1 MTTQFDISALGL
13 TVTEGGVYSF
23 TLTPKAA
30 LGSDTVI
37 RWEIVPKGELP
48 IFSSDFSALS
58 GVVNFASGATDAQ
71 TVTLT
76 PSDDSVLEVLKHF
89 ELRVYEVV
97 GARDDTSSETDDI
110 LIGSQDV
117 TLSDDETDDY
127 GGSLLVSTTEANIL
141 TAGNTQDLNLIGA
154 GGDDNYVITRFQH
167 GDIDISDALGANLIK
182 FDAGVTITGYSESS
196 SLVFG
201 FLTVIESVSLTLSTG
216 AVVRITS
223 PAGKFSYQLGDGEA
237 LSYADF
243 KTAIGA
249 SGTNETSALATD
261 YTITT
266 ATAVPD
272 ISGNTGSVPTE
283 TLVTT
288 IHSDVIG
295 MGGDVDFS
303 AIGAGGDDV
312 YVITRFQHGD
322 IDISDALGA
331 NLIKFDVGVS
341 ITGYSESSS
350 LVFGFLTVIES
361 VSLTLSTGA
370 VVSIT
375 SPGGKFSYQL
385 GDGET
390 LDYDAFK
397 TAIGASG
404 TNADSALAAD
414 YTVTAPQVPT
424 EEPEANNAP
433 TVATEIPDQTA
444 TEDTAFSLDISSVFA
459 DADGDTLTYSI
470 SGNPSWL
477 TLTGTTLSGTPV
489 QSDTGT
495 HSISITADDGNGGTV
510 TETFTLTVENV
521 DDAPVFEG
529 VKATHLV
536 VINGV
541 EFTYLGDELPEGF
554 FIRVDN
560 TSSTGQIS
568 PDTHNGATGIKIFMD
583 SVTRQQIVDIIN
595 QDIAPG
601 TILTSF
607 NGYPINYSRDS
618 RPDNDGD
625 SNPDPIIK
633 AVLVDPA
640 TGDERFNRGGGG
652 TIDNPPYLF
661 ITVDRATTEIT
672 LDENTDAADVVFTAT
687 ATDADNIAGETAT
700 DTITYELVAG
710 AGDSD
715 FFTIDANT
723 GEVRFAAT
731 PDYETQGRY
740 VVHVKATSVST
751 VGEGYTTT
759 ATAQY
764 VVNLNNL
771 SDTDPVVATEILDQ
785 TVDEGT
791 DFTFTFDE
799 AAFTDADGEVL
810 TYEAALADGSPLPD
824 WLTFDADTRTFS
836 GEPDRSDVGTLNIVV
851 TATDPSGANITD
863 SFDLTV
869 NYVDAAPVFEGV
881 ERSVTIAGIKFIYTG
896 EHADFIVSPSHSSSQ
911 AEHFVSPFNDEFTT
925 VRIASSHRNLTLQ
938 DIVDLVNDNP
948 AAASFAGH
956 RNDLTSEQKALI
968 RAELVDPNSG
978 SDALDY
984 AAFFGGDGNY
994 GSTTDYAIA
1003 NFVLDDI
1010 SLDENSDTN
1019 TVVFTA
1025 TATDPDNIAGQTAT
1039 DTITYELVSGAGD
1052 SDLFTIDSATG
1063 EVRFINTPDY
1073 ETQASYV
1080 VHVKAVSTSTLGT
1093 GSTTETT
1100 AQYTVNLNNLNDN
1113 GPEFTD
1119 NVEPYGLTLG
1129 GIRFIYTGHD
1139 AAEAAS
1145 FSMRFELNTNLVLHD
1160 INPLDSG
1167 ASIRVSKTDL
1177 TQQQIVDLVNANFAA
1192 RGIPGYTDR
1201 RSDAERNLLRAELV
1215 DPSTGGD
1222 ALDYTALFGGTS
1234 HLSEATHNFVK
1245 QPPSITIDENTET
1258 YEVVFTAQA
1267 TDADNVAGQT
1277 PTDTITY
1284 DLVLGAGDNSYFTID
1299 RTTGEVRFKDTPD
1312 YETKASYEVHVVAHS
1327 PSTLGAGSGG
1337 AIPQETTKQYIIR
1350 LNDTD
1355 DPPVFDVENTAGAT
1369 EIDYEYSLVIQG
1381 VRLTYVGD
1389 SDQVDQNF
1397 VFDISRNFDLRTFII
1412 DISGSSLILQ
1422 ARTFSADMTLQE
1434 FVNLIN
1440 LGTTITGPGGT
1451 DDQRSSAESGLVHA
1465 EVIDP
1470 SKADVLFDFIAAV
1483 NNPGRRF
1490 PEGRKSYAF
1499 GQDKIVVVKE
1509 AVTLDE
1515 NSDVANVLFT
1525 PTATDINTGDTIHYE
1540 LVGVGKHDND
1550 FFTIDRDTGAVRFA
1564 ATPDY
1569 ETQSSYE
1576 VYVKAVSTTTAGS
1589 TTESVIKYV
1598 VELNDVN
1605 DAPVFANPLDT
1616 QTVTSGQPFSFTVE
1630 AATDDE
1636 GDSITYEATQADG
1649 TDLPS
1654 WLSFDVDTRTF
1665 SGTPPRK
1672 ASTDLTIRI
1681 TATDSNGA
1689 VGTQDFEL
1697 KLDRAPIF
1705 DIERQAGKT
1714 ADVEGADYVEAVDV
1728 ISWDENDTDVLL
1740 TATATDINVG
1750 DVIHYELDNS
1760 ITGNDNSFFTIDR
1773 DTGAVRFTA
1782 DPDYETQ
1789 TSYELYVKAVS
1800 TNEAGGTTQS
1810 IIKYTV
1816 ELNNLDD
1823 NAPEFIDSEYSVT
1836 VAGIKFTYLGDG
1848 VPTIDLRFTLSQG
1861 TSGWSAYVSGDGNPS
1876 IFYDGFYPTRN
1887 LTLQHIIDVTSG
1899 DAEFSA
1905 LVRAELAVPDTG
1917 SNRLDYDEF
1926 FGGTG
1931 YRVTKTHSFGQESIT
1946 WEENSAVD
1954 GVVFT
1959 ATATDADNEEGQTPT
1974 DTITY
1979 ELVSGQGDN
1988 SFFSIDSATGDVRF
2002 LATPDYETQAS
2013 YVVHVKA
2020 ISTST
2025 IGTGSTQ
2032 ETIRQY
2038 TVNLSDAVR
2047 QINVHGLLF
2056 KTTNEQAVDISFE
2069 LTSLSSITTYDLA
2082 TNRLTLKFNGTPTLN
2097 SIISHLSSTTD
2108 FRTNGWTV
2116 ELAAGADG
2124 TTRLNFNDDDNDP
2137 TTIEVKDTVYT
2148 LPAFGATPEPPN
2160 NAPTVATEIPDQT
2173 ASEGTD
2179 FTFTFD
2185 EASFADAD
2193 GDTLT
2198 YTAALADGSDLPDWL
2213 TFDADTR
2220 TFSSTRTL
2228 TQSDAGTLSITVTA
2242 TDPDGEAV
2250 TDTFTLTVENID
2262 NNAPVFTNADDFSVT
2277 IAGLKFTYTGADVS
2291 QVDSFLFNVG
2301 YISNANAPS
2310 HGISYSSGSI
2320 IVVTS
2325 HANLTLQ
2332 DIVDL
2337 VNANAAAES
2346 ITGFSDRRSAEQKT
2360 LIRAELVD
2368 PSTGGTALDYDAF
2381 FGTQSVGLIIQTF
2394 ESSHVMTK
2402 TFTEWDENSDAA
2414 DVVFTATAE
2423 DADNIAGQT
2432 PTETITYEL
2441 VSGMGDNDFFTIDA
2455 NTGEVRF
2462 AATPDYETQ
2471 SGYTLHIKATS
2482 TSTLGGGGTQ
2492 ETTAR
2497 YWVNLNNLNDNTP
2510 IVATE
2515 IADQTAT
2522 EGTAFTFTFDADA
2535 FTDADGDT
2543 LTYSVAGNPS
2553 WLSFDADTR
2562 TFSGTP
2568 PEGSQ
2573 GTVSVTVTA
2582 SDGTDTVTD
2591 SFDIEITAAPNNAP
2605 IVATE
2610 IADQTATEGTDFT
2623 FTFDVGVFT
2632 DADGDTLTYSV
2643 AGNPSWLSF
2652 DADTRTFSGTPPEGS
2667 QGTVSVTVTA
2677 SDGTDT
2683 VTDSFD
2689 ITIAAPV
2696 APAEPETREVNIHG
2710 LVFSTTDETMA
2721 EVHIIA
2727 TGYSSVVYHSPAGRL
2742 WVWLNLNADL
2752 SDTLNDIV
2760 TSLNNQFS
2768 SQSINGVTVRLAD
2781 DADGTHK
2788 LNFGA
2793 DDNDDSTIEVASTT
2807 STHSFPTDRSSE
2819 ELDTPRE
2826 INIHG
2831 LLFKTTNAGA
2841 ADILFVVDDSRGALN
2856 YNSHTGRLTIALPG
2870 LQTLNQIISFVESD
2884 ADFADN
2890 HFTVELADGA
2900 DGGTRFNF
2908 RDDDGNADTIEV
2920 KDTVHTIPAAGA
2932 EPPAEPP
2939 AEPETREINVH
2950 GLLFKTTNADAVS
2963 VLLDTST
2970 SSGAVFYDSNILK
2983 LYLPADDD
2991 NVTDDTLNGIIN
3003 YLNGHDA
3010 LTDNGWTVELA
3021 DGADGTHKLNFGADD
3036 GDPTTIEA
3044 RKVSTF
3050 TLPTPVTAPAAPSDD
3065 NAPVFE
3071 TSADSMAAYSVVI
3084 QGIEFAYTGDNYPAT
3099 GFFVATKSTSTNH
3112 YLAHVTRGDQTGLR
3126 LSFSFDS
3133 YPTRQQVIDMVNGD
3147 LTGALGRNAIREW
3160 RPDGVRFITARLV
3173 ESGTGDQNFVPA
3185 GGSETLNQLVASGIS
3200 WDENSDV
3207 NDIVF
3212 TATATDADNIAGQ
3225 TPTETI
3231 TYELVANM
3239 GDNAFF
3245 TIDTNTGA
3253 VRFAA
3258 TPDYETQ
3265 TSYEVH
3271 VKAISTS
3278 TLGTGSTKEATA
3290 QYTVQLN
3297 NLNDNAPTV
3306 ATAIPDQEA
3315 TEGTAFTF
3323 AFDADAFTDADG
3335 DTLTYSVSGNP
3346 SWLSFDADT
3355 RTFSGTP
3362 PEGSQGTVSV
3372 TVTASDGTHTVTD
3385 TFDIEIAA
3393 AGNTRPTVT
3402 ETAVTI
3408 EVARGATLALTDLAD
3423 DIGWSDP
3430 DPDDSVF
3437 SYFKIDFG
3445 GNHILG
3451 GGFYLD
3457 GTQQT
3462 TADLEALTSGD
3473 VEFRA
3478 GNKNG
3483 APFTFTLQV
3492 GDGGESGTDATDL
3505 LPAITVTLD
3514 VV

>member
-48 IFSSDFSALS
+48 ISSSDFSALS

-89 ELRVYEVV
+89 EIRVYEVV
-97 GARDDTSSETDDI
+97 GDRDDTTTETDDI

-117 TLSDDETDDY
+117 TLSDDETGDY
-127 GGSLLVSTTEANIL
+127 GSRERTGSGDKNVLGAASSED
-141 TAGNTQDLNLIGA
+141 TAYNGVVGNDTYI
-154 GGDDNYVITRFQH
+154 ITRFQY
-167 GDIDISDALGANLIK
+167 GDVSISDSLGANLIK
-182 FDAGVTITGYSESS
+182 FDFDVEITDYSENSIRGGRLVRGVT
-196 SLVFG
+196 
-201 FLTVIESVSLTLSTG
+201 LTLSTG
-216 AVVRITS
+216 AEVDVTS
-223 PAGKFSYQLGDGEA
+223 PNGFSFQLGDGE
-237 LSYADF
+237 
-243 KTAIGA
+243 
-249 SGTNETSALATD
+249 
-261 YTITT
+261 
-266 ATAVPD
+266 V
-272 ISGNTGSVPTE
+272 
-283 TLVTT
+283 
-288 IHSDVIG
+288 
-295 MGGDVDFS
+295 
-303 AIGAGGDDV
+303 
-312 YVITRFQHGD
+312 
-322 IDISDALGA
+322 
-331 NLIKFDVGVS
+331 
-341 ITGYSESSS
+341 
-350 LVFGFLTVIES
+350 
-361 VSLTLSTGA
+361 
-370 VVSIT
+370 
-375 SPGGKFSYQL
+375 
-385 GDGET
+385 

-404 TNADSALAAD
+404 TAGTSSLLST
-414 YTVTAPQVPT
+414 YTVTGSTTAPDVTGNAAVTGNRSITGTGDEDILGAANDFALSLNGVVGDDAYIITRFQYGDVNISDSLGANLIKFDFGVELTDYSENSIRGGRLVRGVTLTLSTGAEVDVTSPNGFSFQLGDGEVLDYDAFKTAIGATGTAGSSTLAATYTVTKPQTPT
-424 EEPEANNAP
+424 EEPEVNNAP
-433 TVATEIPDQTA
+433 TVATEIPDQMVGEGSEFTFTFDEA
-444 TEDTAFSLDISSVFA
+444 VFT
-459 DADGDTLTYSI
+459 DADGDTLTYTATLADGSDL
-470 SGNPSWL
+470 PDWL
-477 TLTGTTLSGTPV
+477 TFDADTRTFSGEPTRSDVGTLNVMVTATDPSGANVT
-489 QSDTGT
+489 
-495 HSISITADDGNGGTV
+495 DG
-510 TETFTLTVENV
+510 FDLTVNYV
-521 DDAPVFEG
+521 DKALVFEG

-661 ITVDRATTEIT
+661 ITVDRATTEVT

-1025 TATDPDNIAGQTAT
+1025 TATDADNIAGQTPT
-1039 DTITYELVSGAGD
+1039 DTITYELVAGAGD

-1063 EVRFINTPDY
+1063 EVRFINTPDF
-1073 ETQASYV
+1073 ETQASYG
-1080 VHVKAVSTSTLGT
+1080 VHVKAVSTSTVGA

-1100 AQYTVNLNNLNDN
+1100 ARYTVFLNNLNDN

-1119 NVEPYGLTLG
+1119 NREPYGLTLG

-1201 RSDAERNLLRAELV
+1201 RSSAERNLLRAELV

-1234 HLSEATHNFVK
+1234 HGSETTHNFVK
-1245 QPPSITIDENTET
+1245 QLPSITIDENTET

-1337 AIPQETTKQYIIR
+1337 AIPQETTKQYIVR

-1397 VFDISRNFDLRTFII
+1397 VFDISRNFDFRTFII

-1483 NNPGRRF
+1483 NNAGRRF

-1810 IIKYTV
+1810 TIKYTV

-1823 NAPEFIDSEYSVT
+1823 NAPEFDSEYSVT

-1848 VPTIDLRFTLSQG
+1848 VPDFSIHATHSRG
-1861 TSGWSAYVSGDGNPS
+1861 TTGWSAYVDGNGNPS
-1876 IFYDGFYPTRN
+1876 IFYDSFTPTRN

-1899 DAEFSA
+1899 DADFSA

-1931 YRVTKTHSFGQESIT
+1931 YRVTKTHSFTQESIT
-1946 WEENSAVD
+1946 WVENSALED
-1954 GVVFT
+1954 IVFT
-1959 ATATDADNEEGQTPT
+1959 ATAEDADNIAGQTPT
-1974 DTITY
+1974 ETISY
-1979 ELVSGQGDN
+1979 ALVDGAGDN

-2025 IGTGSTQ
+2025 IGAGSTT
-2032 ETIRQY
+2032 ETVRQY

-2097 SIISHLSSTTD
+2097 SIISHLSSTTA
-2108 FRTNGWTV
+2108 FRENGWTV
-2116 ELAAGADG
+2116 ELASDADG

-2173 ASEGTD
+2173 ASEGTT

-2213 TFDADTR
+2213 SFDADTR
-2220 TFSSTRTL
+2220 TFSSTRPL
-2228 TQSDAGTLSITVTA
+2228 TQSDAGTLSIAVTA

-2301 YISNANAPS
+2301 YISNATAPS

-2432 PTETITYEL
+2432 PTDIITYEL
-2441 VSGMGDNDFFTIDA
+2441 VTGMGDNDFFTIDA

-2522 EGTAFTFTFDADA
+2522 EGTAFTFTFDADV

-2553 WLSFDADTR
+2553 WLTFDADTR
-2562 TFSGTP
+2562 TFAGTP

-2582 SDGTDTVTD
+2582 SDGTNTVTD
-2591 SFDIEITAAPNNAP
+2591 TFDIEIAA
-2605 IVATE
+2605 
-2610 IADQTATEGTDFT
+2610 
-2623 FTFDVGVFT
+2623 
-2632 DADGDTLTYSV
+2632 
-2643 AGNPSWLSF
+2643 
-2652 DADTRTFSGTPPEGS
+2652 
-2667 QGTVSVTVTA
+2667 
-2677 SDGTDT
+2677 
-2683 VTDSFD
+2683 
-2689 ITIAAPV
+2689 
-2696 APAEPETREVNIHG
+2696 AEPEAREVNIHG
-2710 LVFSTTDETMA
+2710 LVFSTTNEIMA
-2721 EVHIIA
+2721 ELHFSSGSYSVSF
-2727 TGYSSVVYHSPAGRL
+2727 SSVSGRL
-2742 WVWLNLNADL
+2742 VVGVDSNAGL

-2768 SQSINGVTVRLAD
+2768 SKSINGVTVRLAD

-2793 DDNDDSTIEVASTT
+2793 DDNDPTTIEVAST
-2807 STHSFPTDRSSE
+2807 SSKHSFPTDRSSE

-2841 ADILFVVDDSRGALN
+2841 ADIKFVSDSSNSFLF
-2856 YNSHTGRLTIALPG
+2856 YNSHTGQLAIVMPYVR
-2870 LQTLNQIISFVESD
+2870 TLNEIISFVAGE
-2884 ADFADN
+2884 ADFTDN

-2900 DGGTRFNF
+2900 DGTTRFNF

-2950 GLLFKTTNADAVS
+2950 GLLFKTTNADAVA
-2963 VLLDTST
+2963 VVLDTST

-3050 TLPTPVTAPAAPSDD
+3050 TLPTPVTAPAPSDD

-3245 TIDTNTGA
+3245 TIDANTGA

-3278 TLGTGSTKEATA
+3278 SLGSGSTKETTA

-3385 TFDIEIAA
+3385 TFDIEVAA
-3393 AGNTRPTVT
+3393 VGNTRPTVT

-3437 SYFKIDFG
+3437 SYFKLDFSDP
-3445 GNHILG
+3445 ILG
-3451 GGFYLD
+3451 GRFYLD
-3457 GTQQT
+3457 NEQK
-3462 TADLEALTSGD
+3462 TATELEALTSGA

-3483 APFTFTLQV
+3483 APFSFTLQV
-3492 GDGGESGTDATDL
+3492 GDGGDSGTDATDL
-3505 LPAITVTLD
+3505 LAPITITID
-3514 VV
+3514 VL

>member
-48 IFSSDFSALS
+48 ISSSDFSALS
-58 GVVNFASGATDAQ
+58 GVVNFASGAVDAQ
-71 TVTLT
+71 TVTIT

-89 ELRVYEVV
+89 EIRVYEVV
-97 GARDDTSSETDDI
+97 GDRDDTTTETDDI

-127 GGSLLVSTTEANIL
+127 GSSRLSSTGEANIL
-141 TAGNTQDLNLIGA
+141 TAANTQDLTTSGG
-154 GGDDNYVITRFQH
+154 GGDDIYIITRFQH
-167 GDIDISDALGANLIK
+167 GDVSISDTFGTNLVK
-182 FDAGVTITGYSESS
+182 FDAGVTITDYSETSVS
-196 SLVFG
+196 FFG
-201 FLTVIESVSLTLSTG
+201 NVSILSVSLTLSTG
-216 AVVRITS
+216 AEVMIDAPLS
-223 PAGKFSYQLGDGEA
+223 FSFQLGDGET

-249 SGTNETSALATD
+249 SGTNATSALAAD
-261 YTITT
+261 YAVTT
-266 ATAVPD
+266 QTSVPD
-272 ISGNTGSVPTE
+272 ISGNTEDAPTQR
-283 TLVTT
+283 LVSTGEA
-288 IHSDVIG
+288 DVL
-295 MGGDVDFS
+295 
-303 AIGAGGDDV
+303 GAGGDFSFTASGGGGDDT
-312 YVITRFQHGD
+312 YIITRFQHGD
-322 IDISDALGA
+322 VSISDTFGT
-331 NLIKFDVGVS
+331 NLVKFDAGVTITDYSETSVSFFGNVS
-341 ITGYSESSS
+341 I
-350 LVFGFLTVIES
+350 LS

-370 VVSIT
+370 EVMIDA
-375 SPGGKFSYQL
+375 PLPFSFQL
-385 GDGET
+385 GDGEV
-390 LDYDAFK
+390 LSYADFK
-397 TAIGASG
+397 MVIGASG
-404 TNADSALAAD
+404 TAGSSALAAD
-414 YTVTAPQVPT
+414 YTVTAPQTPT
-424 EEPEANNAP
+424 EEPEVNNAP
-433 TVATEIPDQTA
+433 VVATAIADQTA

-477 TLTGTTLSGTPV
+477 SFDADTGVFSGTPA

-495 HSISITADDGNGGTV
+495 YTV
-510 TETFTLTVENV
+510 TVTATDPEGEAVTDTFDITVENT
-521 DDAPVFEG
+521 DNNAPVFEG
-529 VKATHLV
+529 VETVHS
-536 VINGV
+536 VIVSGV
-541 EFTYLGDELPEGF
+541 EFIYIGDTVPDGF
-554 FIRVDN
+554 FLNIN
-560 TSSTGQIS
+560 YNSSTIYS
-568 PDTHNGATGIKIFMD
+568 IEPTTKNGNTGLRLWTD
-583 SVTRQQIVDIIN
+583 GATRQQIVDIVN
-595 QDIAPG
+595 QDAT
-601 TILTSF
+601 TI
-607 NGYPINYSRDS
+607 NGNTVTDS
-618 RPDNDGD
+618 RTDLL
-625 SNPDPIIK
+625 IR
-633 AVLVDPA
+633 ARLVDSA
-640 TGDERFNRGGGG
+640 TGDVEFSRISSAQG
-652 TIDNPPYLF
+652 TDYFFTEHIISP
-661 ITVDRATTEIT
+661 EIT
-672 LDENTDAADVVFTAT
+672 LDENSDTNTVVFTAT
-687 ATDADNIAGETAT
+687 ATDPDNLAGQTPT

-715 FFTIDANT
+715 FFTID
-723 GEVRFAAT
+723 
-731 PDYETQGRY
+731 ET
-740 VVHVKATSVST
+740 
-751 VGEGYTTT
+751 
-759 ATAQY
+759 
-764 VVNLNNL
+764 
-771 SDTDPVVATEILDQ
+771 
-785 TVDEGT
+785 
-791 DFTFTFDE
+791 
-799 AAFTDADGEVL
+799 
-810 TYEAALADGSPLPD
+810 
-824 WLTFDADTRTFS
+824 
-836 GEPDRSDVGTLNIVV
+836 
-851 TATDPSGANITD
+851 
-863 SFDLTV
+863 
-869 NYVDAAPVFEGV
+869 
-881 ERSVTIAGIKFIYTG
+881 
-896 EHADFIVSPSHSSSQ
+896 
-911 AEHFVSPFNDEFTT
+911 
-925 VRIASSHRNLTLQ
+925 
-938 DIVDLVNDNP
+938 
-948 AAASFAGH
+948 
-956 RNDLTSEQKALI
+956 
-968 RAELVDPNSG
+968 
-978 SDALDY
+978 
-984 AAFFGGDGNY
+984 
-994 GSTTDYAIA
+994 
-1003 NFVLDDI
+1003 
-1010 SLDENSDTN
+1010 
-1019 TVVFTA
+1019 
-1025 TATDPDNIAGQTAT
+1025 
-1039 DTITYELVSGAGD
+1039 
-1052 SDLFTIDSATG
+1052 TG

-1145 FSMRFELNTNLVLHD
+1145 FSMRFKLNTNLVLHD
-1160 INPLDSG
+1160 IDPLTSG
-1167 ASIRVSKTDL
+1167 VLIHVSKTDL

-1192 RGIPGYTDR
+1192 RGIPGHTDR
-1201 RSDAERNLLRAELV
+1201 RSGAERNLLRAELV

-1245 QPPSITIDENTET
+1245 QLPSITIDENTET

-1337 AIPQETTKQYIIR
+1337 AIPQETTKQYIVR

-1397 VFDISRNFDLRTFII
+1397 VFDISRNFDFRTFII

-1470 SKADVLFDFIAAV
+1470 SKADVLFDFVAAV

-1810 IIKYTV
+1810 TIKYTV

-1823 NAPEFIDSEYSVT
+1823 NAPEFDSEYSVT

-1848 VPTIDLRFTLSQG
+1848 VPDFSIHATHSRG
-1861 TSGWSAYVSGDGNPS
+1861 TTGWSAFVDGNGNPS
-1876 IFYDGFYPTRN
+1876 IFYDSFTPTRN

-1899 DAEFSA
+1899 DADFSA

-1931 YRVTKTHSFGQESIT
+1931 YRVTKTHSFTQESIT
-1946 WEENSAVD
+1946 WVENSALED
-1954 GVVFT
+1954 IVFT
-1959 ATATDADNEEGQTPT
+1959 ATAEDADNIAGQTPT
-1974 DTITY
+1974 ETISY
-1979 ELVSGQGDN
+1979 ALVDGAGDN

-2137 TTIEVKDTVYT
+2137 ATIEVKDTVYT

-2185 EASFADAD
+2185 EAAFADAD

-2277 IAGLKFTYTGADVS
+2277 VAGIKFTYEGADVS
-2291 QVDSFLFNVG
+2291 QVDSFPLNVG
-2301 YISNANAPS
+2301 YVNNGATSQ
-2310 HGISYSSGSI
+2310 HGISYSSHNAGSVI
-2320 IVVTS
+2320 AVTS
-2325 HANLTLQ
+2325 HTNLTLQ

-2337 VNANAAAES
+2337 INANAAAANFAGYRDS
-2346 ITGFSDRRSAEQKT
+2346 RTAEQKA

-2381 FGTQSVGLIIQTF
+2381 FGTQSVGLITQTF
-2394 ESSHVMTK
+2394 ESSHVITK
-2402 TFTEWDENSDAA
+2402 TFTAWDENSDAA

-2432 PTETITYEL
+2432 PTDIITYEL
-2441 VSGMGDNDFFTIDA
+2441 VTGMGDNDFFTIDA

-2482 TSTLGGGGTQ
+2482 TSTLGGGSTQ

-2515 IADQTAT
+2515 IADQTAS
-2522 EGTAFTFTFDADA
+2522 EGTAFSFAFDADA

-2553 WLSFDADTR
+2553 WLTFDADTR
-2562 TFSGTP
+2562 TFAGTP

-2582 SDGTDTVTD
+2582 SDGTNTVTD
-2591 SFDIEITAAPNNAP
+2591 TFDIEIAA
-2605 IVATE
+2605 
-2610 IADQTATEGTDFT
+2610 
-2623 FTFDVGVFT
+2623 
-2632 DADGDTLTYSV
+2632 
-2643 AGNPSWLSF
+2643 
-2652 DADTRTFSGTPPEGS
+2652 
-2667 QGTVSVTVTA
+2667 
-2677 SDGTDT
+2677 
-2683 VTDSFD
+2683 
-2689 ITIAAPV
+2689 
-2696 APAEPETREVNIHG
+2696 AEPEAREVNIHG
-2710 LVFSTTDETMA
+2710 LVFSTTNEIMA
-2721 EVHIIA
+2721 ELHFSSGSYSVSF
-2727 TGYSSVVYHSPAGRL
+2727 SSVSGRL
-2742 WVWLNLNADL
+2742 VVGVDSNAGL

-2768 SQSINGVTVRLAD
+2768 SKSINGVTVRLAD

-2793 DDNDDSTIEVASTT
+2793 DDNDPTTIEVAST
-2807 STHSFPTDRSSE
+2807 SSKHSFPTDRSSE

-2841 ADILFVVDDSRGALN
+2841 ADIKFVSDSSNSFLF
-2856 YNSHTGRLTIALPG
+2856 YNSHTGQLAIVMPYVR
-2870 LQTLNQIISFVESD
+2870 TLNEIISFVAGE
-2884 ADFADN
+2884 ADFTDN

-2908 RDDDGNADTIEV
+2908 RDDDGNADTIEIGN
-2920 KDTVHTIPAAGA
+2920 TVHTIPAAGA
-2932 EPPAEPP
+2932 EPPAEP
-2939 AEPETREINVH
+2939 
-2950 GLLFKTTNADAVS
+2950 
-2963 VLLDTST
+2963 
-2970 SSGAVFYDSNILK
+2970 
-2983 LYLPADDD
+2983 
-2991 NVTDDTLNGIIN
+2991 
-3003 YLNGHDA
+3003 
-3010 LTDNGWTVELA
+3010 
-3021 DGADGTHKLNFGADD
+3021 
-3036 GDPTTIEA
+3036 
-3044 RKVSTF
+3044 
-3050 TLPTPVTAPAAPSDD
+3050 PAAPSDD

-3099 GFFVATKSTSTNH
+3099 GFFV
-3112 YLAHVTRGDQTGLR
+3112 L
-3126 LSFSFDS
+3126 FDS
-3133 YPTRQQVIDMVNGD
+3133 NSSSWVVQDSTKDGQQGVTFFMLSNISRQQVIDIINGD
-3147 LTGALGRNAIREW
+3147 LTGTLNSDPIVDRRANPQL
-3160 RPDGVRFITARLV
+3160 ITARLV
-3173 ESGTGDQNFVPA
+3173 ELGTGDQAFTSDSHDTAHQFVANPP
-3185 GGSETLNQLVASGIS
+3185 TIS
-3200 WDENSDV
+3200 WDENTDASE
-3207 NDIVF
+3207 IVF

-3225 TPTETI
+3225 TPTDTI
-3231 TYELVANM
+3231 TYELVSGM
-3239 GDNAFF
+3239 GDNSYF
-3245 TIDTNTGA
+3245 TIDAATGA

-3258 TPDYETQ
+3258 SPDYETKA
-3265 TSYEVH
+3265 SYEVH

-3315 TEGTAFTF
+3315 TEGTEFILT
-3323 AFDADAFTDADG
+3323 FDAGVFADADN
-3335 DTLTYSVSGNP
+3335 DPLSYSATLADGSALST

-3362 PEGSQGTVSV
+3362 PEGSEGTVSV
-3372 TVTASDGTHTVTD
+3372 TVTASDGTNTVTD

-3437 SYFKIDFG
+3437 SYFKLDFSDP
-3445 GNHILG
+3445 ILG
-3451 GGFYLD
+3451 GRFYLD
-3457 GTQQT
+3457 DEQK
-3462 TADLEALTSGD
+3462 TAAELEALTSGA

-3483 APFTFTLQV
+3483 APFSFTLQV
-3492 GDGGESGTDATDL
+3492 GDGGDSGTDATDL
-3505 LPAITVTLD
+3505 LAPITITID
-3514 VV
+3514 VL